1 MKLIVKPIFA
11 ACALLLSP
19 GLAAQTYKCVND
31 LGKITYSGKKCSE
44 LGLKDAGEV
53 KDRLNINPAL
63 PTTTPSASPGRSSDE
78 RPRAPAA
85 APARPAPEE
94 RVPET
99 PPAAEESP
107 QPERRC
113 FVVNTPKGKV
123 TRCNDAPD

>member
-1 MKLIVKPIFA
+1 MKLTAKPIVA

-19 GLAAQTYKCVND
+19 GLAAQTYKCVD
-31 LGKITYSGKKCSE
+31 EFGKITYSGKKCSE

-63 PTTTPSASPGRSSDE
+63 PTASPPATPGRSSDD
-78 RPRAPAA
+78 RPSVRAAPAPAA
-85 APARPAPEE
+85 RAPEIPETPAAPEE
-94 RVPET
+94 
-99 PPAAEESP
+99 PA

-123 TRCNDAPD
+123 TRCNDVPD